1 MFVFALNLIMSDVA
15 LKTMPSTICK
25 VSRVRFSLHVYTE
38 WKSSA
43 YIVYNP
49 DWSLKNRL
57 IRYMWLTVY
66 RKKKSRVELDFPRIV
81 SFPEKSHENFL
92 KSFLLYIFFF
102 SMEVK
107 CAWNQFNAD
116 LLRRRPTETYFII
129 EIKYHRHPEYINL
142 VESDPSF
149 S

>member
-66 RKKKSRVELDFPRIV
+66 RKKSLGLNWT
-81 SFPEKSHENFL
+81 FPELLVFL
-92 KSFLLYIFFF
+92 KNRMKISWKAPSSLPFF

-129 EIKYHRHPEYINL
+129 EIKISPTSWIH
-142 VESDPSF
+142 
-149 S
+149 